1 MSRIMLTAN
10 EARAKSLQDII
21 ILREIRDI
29 EEAVLEACAAGLVE
43 VTLATTTTM
52 AKVATD
58 TGYETAIEYY
68 NTWTSSRDDRQKY
81 LQMESVIKYFTDLG
95 YAIERRTNS
104 STGTTF
110 KWVVAW

>member
-29 EEAVLEACAAGLVE
+29 EEAVLVACAAGEVE

-52 AKVATD
+52 AKNLSDEGYVTAT
-58 TGYETAIEYY
+58 EYFD
-68 NTWTSSRDDRQKY
+68 TWTSARDDRQKY
-81 LQMESVIKYFTDLG
+81 LQMESVIKYFSDLG
-95 YAIERRTNS
+95 YAIERRTNNA
-104 STGTTF
+104 TGATF

>member
-29 EEAVLEACAAGLVE
+29 EEAILEACDLSQVQVE
-43 VTLATTTTM
+43 LEVTTTM
-52 AKVATD
+52 AKVASSP
-58 TGYETAIEYY
+58 GYMTAIEYY
-68 NTWTSSRDDRQKY
+68 DTWTSARDDRQKY

-95 YAIERRTNS
+95 YAIERRVNIA
-104 STGTTF
+104 TGTTF